1 MNESERNDAD
11 NLYVTLTA
19 DEFFHAFGVRAPVGE
34 WEVPVHWFRSEFG
47 VNPETEQ
54 EYDPMTVL
62 KALDDLRRVDTAD
75 EAIALT
81 PPLPR

>member
-1 MNESERNDAD
+1 MDDAERIDPD
-11 NLYVTLTA
+11 NTYVTLTA
-19 DEFFHAFGVRAPVGE
+19 DEFYDAFGVRPPIGE
-34 WEVPVHWFRSEFG
+34 WEVPVNWFRAEFG
-47 VNPETEQ
+47 VNTETEQ

-62 KALDDLRRVDTAD
+62 NALADLRRVDTAD